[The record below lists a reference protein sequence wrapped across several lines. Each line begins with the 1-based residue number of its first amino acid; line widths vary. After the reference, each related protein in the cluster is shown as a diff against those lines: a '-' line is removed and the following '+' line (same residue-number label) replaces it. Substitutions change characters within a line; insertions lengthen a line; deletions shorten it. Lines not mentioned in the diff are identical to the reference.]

1 MEIAV
6 IGGRG
11 SIGSRIV
18 ENLNAAGHRAA
29 PHSLS
34 AGGDVVGGEGA
45 DGDSVRLPATPPQP
59 IAANDVAAPV
69 AEVGGP
75 DVFFLDDLS
84 RLTPIRRGGDG
95 RTVVEAH
102 PAPTRRTDRLS

>member
-18 ENLNAAGHRAA
+18 ENLNAAGHRAV

-34 AGGDVVGGEGA
+34 TGADVAGGEGT
-45 DGDSVRLPATPPQP
+45 DGDSVRLPATPPQQV
-59 IAANDVAAPV
+59 AANDVAAPV

-75 DVFFLDDLS
+75 GVIFLDDLA

-102 PAPTRRTDRLS
+102 PAPTRCTDRLS

>member
-18 ENLNAAGHRAA
+18 ENLNAAGHRPV

-34 AGGDVVGGEGA
+34 TGVDVASGEGA
-45 DGDSVRLPATPPQP
+45 GGHSVRLPATPPQP
-59 IAANDVAAPV
+59 VAANDVAAPV

-75 DVFFLDDLS
+75 DVFFLDDLG

-95 RTVVEAH
+95 RTVVAAH
-102 PAPTRRTDRLS
+102 PAPTRYTDWLS